1 MSIHNQKVKTVLRTI
16 LAIMVVVAV
25 VDVIIANTSG
35 SLGAFFKGYSVAI
48 FPVVVVAT
56 YAYLGMPIFHF
67 DSDSEVLHI
76 QSHFALGRLF
86 GKELYVPKGNILS
99 FAIERQRIRKRLTVR
114 YIKNGHEF
122 SEKFGISLLGNKKI
136 EELARQVE
144 LIQSTKDAQS
154 GAHLFI

>member
-1 MSIHNQKVKTVLRTI
+1 MSIHNQNIKNALRTVI
-16 LAIMVVVAV
+16 GIMVVVAV
-25 VDVIIANTSG
+25 IDVIIANTSG
-35 SLGAFFKGYSVAI
+35 SLGAFFKGYSAVI
-48 FPVVVVAT
+48 FPVMVVAT
-56 YAYLGMPIFHF
+56 YAYLGIPIFNF

-86 GKELYVPKGNILS
+86 GKELYVPKANIVS
-99 FAIERQRIRKRLTVR
+99 FSIDRKRIRKRLTIR

-144 LIQSTKDAQS
+144 LIQSTKDTQS
-154 GAHLFI
+154 GTHLFI